1 MNNTRRIPMDVST
14 TLHWMARLLSLVVN
28 SVFLLIL
35 CLAVTNKDKPQG
47 PAIAVLVLLGLTMV
61 GSFAAWRWEK
71 AGGTAVIAGALGTG
85 FAAYSASLAFGL
97 GSHSYLPA
105 LVYGA
110 PYLAVGIL
118 FWACGHFSTNSPE
131 E

>member
-1 MNNTRRIPMDVST
+1 LAI
-14 TLHWMARLLSLVVN
+14 N
-28 SVFLLIL
+28 SAFLLIL
-35 CLAVTNKDKPQG
+35 CLAIINEDPPQG
-47 PAIAVLVLLGLTMV
+47 PAIAVLILLALTMA

-85 FAAYSASLAFGL
+85 IAAYSASLAFGL
-97 GSHSYLPA
+97 GSQSYLPA

-118 FWACGHFSTNSPE
+118 FWACGRSSTISPKK
-131 E
+131 